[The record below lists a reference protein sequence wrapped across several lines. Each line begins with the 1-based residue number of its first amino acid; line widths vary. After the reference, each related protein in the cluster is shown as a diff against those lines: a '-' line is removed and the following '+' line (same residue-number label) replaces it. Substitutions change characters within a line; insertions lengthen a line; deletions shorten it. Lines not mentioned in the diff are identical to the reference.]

1 MTESQM
7 YAAAL
12 EKKLIE
18 EFKEKFQEKMGYRP
32 VVLTR
37 VEVGNDYVPVMT
49 LDELISYFD
58 PFLPTH
64 FGKKLTLNDR
74 CRKREL
80 VELRMMYFY
89 MARSMRYNLG
99 TIGDKLGGRD
109 HTTVIHGVNTFV
121 DLMETNEQ
129 FRNKF
134 QQILNHI
141 KENHES
147 STLDEFDSS
156 QYITKPTL
164 LP

>member
-1 MTESQM
+1 M
-7 YAAAL
+7 YAANL

-18 EFKEKFQEKMGYRP
+18 EFKEKFKEKLGYRP

-37 VEVGNDYVPVMT
+37 VEVGNDHVPTMT
-49 LDELISYFD
+49 LDELINYFD
-58 PFLPTH
+58 PFLPDH
-64 FGKKLTLNDR
+64 FGKKLTLHTK

-80 VELRMMYFY
+80 VELRMMFFY
-89 MARSMRYNLG
+89 LARSMKYNLG

-129 FRNKF
+129 FREKF
-134 QQILNHI
+134 QKILTHI

-147 STLDEFDSS
+147 SALDKLDKAQCQPELALFS
-156 QYITKPTL
+156 
-164 LP
+164 